1 MPHTQL
7 WDVCEDQEAV
17 ELVRHMQDAQAM
29 AKKLLD
35 HALAKFSTDNV
46 TVITVR
52 FRHEKKN
59 SMGMNKEGSSA
70 TVVSNGAAGGGKA

>member
-1 MPHTQL
+1 VPLAQL

-17 ELVRHMQDAQAM
+17 ELVRYMQDAQTM

-46 TVITVR
+46 TVIVVR
-52 FRHEKKN
+52 FRQEKK
-59 SMGMNKEGSSA
+59 SGVGMNKEGSST
-70 TVVSNGAAGGGKA
+70 TVVSNGAVGGGKA

>member
-1 MPHTQL
+1 MPCAQL

-17 ELVRHMQDAQAM
+17 ELVRNVQDAQAM

-46 TVITVR
+46 TVIVVR
-52 FRHEKKN
+52 LRNEKKGAA
-59 SMGMNKEGSSA
+59 GMNREGSSA
-70 TVVSNGAAGGGKA
+70 TVVSNGPVGGGKA